1 MNWTGIGVV
10 RILAPALCLSP
21 TYASAADQILTPYGL
36 GPVRIGMTVEQAE
49 KALGVKLAPLDTTDG
64 YSTEACW
71 ETQRLGDPDPAIL
84 YMIWDG
90 KIVRI
95 DVTRYEHK
103 PYWTDENIPAIASE
117 NGVHIRDLD
126 AKAAKA
132 SGPAT
137 ISANPFG
144 KRPDDYYA
152 TILTQDGQRGVLF
165 EIWDH
170 YIYRMRAGLA
180 EAIALPEGCP

>member
-1 MNWTGIGVV
+1 MSRVGTGVV
-10 RILAPALCLSP
+10 RALALVLCLCAAPAN
-21 TYASAADQILTPYGL
+21 AADQILTPYGL
-36 GPVRIGMTVEQAE
+36 GPVRIGMTIEQAE
-49 KALGVKLAPLDTTDG
+49 EALGAKLAPLDMTDG

-71 ETQRLGDPDPAIL
+71 ETQRLGDPDLAIL

-117 NGVHIRDLD
+117 TGVHIRDLD
-126 AKAAKA
+126 EKAAKA

-152 TILTQDGQRGVLF
+152 TILTQDSQRGVLF

-170 YIYRMRAGLA
+170 YVYRMRAGLA
-180 EAIALPEGCP
+180 EAIGLPEGCP